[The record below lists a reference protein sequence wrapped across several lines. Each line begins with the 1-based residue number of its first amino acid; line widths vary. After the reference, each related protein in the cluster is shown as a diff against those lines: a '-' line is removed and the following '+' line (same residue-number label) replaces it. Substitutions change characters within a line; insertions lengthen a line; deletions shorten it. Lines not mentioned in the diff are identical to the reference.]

1 MLYIVLIENI
11 RHKHTCNFI
20 HVHVSLI
27 ILCMVL
33 GIGLLTCE
41 KDFIPTTCIT
51 FKVHSFSLNY

>member
-41 KDFIPTTCIT
+41 KDLYLLH
-51 FKVHSFSLNY
+51 V